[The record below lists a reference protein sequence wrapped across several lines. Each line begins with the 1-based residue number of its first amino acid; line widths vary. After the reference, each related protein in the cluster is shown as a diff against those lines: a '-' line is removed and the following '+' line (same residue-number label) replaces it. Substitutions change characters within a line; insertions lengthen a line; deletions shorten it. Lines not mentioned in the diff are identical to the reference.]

1 MEIFD
6 FLETQRNEYMK
17 ALRIMHNKINAQYET
32 FVEPIEYR
40 ENNSYTNITGLNFYR
55 YDVIA
60 KTNEDSYSEIT
71 VNINLTSS
79 LIS

>member
-40 ENNSYTNITGLNFYR
+40 ENNSYANITGLNFYR